1 MPHMRARCLRP
12 SRGEN
17 HASRNQ
23 SILIGP
29 DILFAPIS
37 LKWKIPELQSP
48 FSPSPVPY
56 SDTEPGF
63 MQFPGR

>member
-23 SILIGP
+23 SIPIGP
-29 DILFAPIS
+29 DILVAPIS

-48 FSPSPVPY
+48 FSPSSVQY